1 MTKFLHTCVR
11 VKDLEASLQFYQEA
25 LGFKEVR
32 RNDFPEYKFTLV
44 YMQLED
50 DPDYELELTY
60 NYDHEVYDLGNGYGH
75 IAVGVD
81 DLEATHQ
88 AHKEAGYNVTDLSG
102 LGKIMKKKSD
112 YLNSGSFF
120 TYFLLSTFKDDK
132 IWV

>member
-60 NYDHEVYDLGNGYGH
+60 NY
-75 IAVGVD
+75 
-81 DLEATHQ
+81 
-88 AHKEAGYNVTDLSG
+88 NVTDLSG
-102 LGKIMKKKSD
+102 LPGKPKM
-112 YLNSGSFF
+112 Y
-120 TYFLLSTFKDDK
+120 YFITDPDGYK
-132 IWV
+132 IEVIRLAQFLEK

>member
-88 AHKEAGYNVTDLSG
+88 AHSQRGWIHCYRPLRS
-102 LGKIMKKKSD
+102 S
-112 YLNSGSFF
+112 
-120 TYFLLSTFKDDK
+120 
-132 IWV
+132 W